1 MVKAYK
7 LSSDIFN
14 IAVWSNRDAGK
25 KKVGCCKRF
34 VFTVIAAIVIVAQ
47 VQISVTIIQTFLQG
61 IKSNDKADGTTASA
75 KAPWNA
81 ELFISTIA
89 CFFITSI

>member
-14 IAVWSNRDAGK
+14 IAVWSNREAGK
-25 KKVGCCKRF
+25 KKVGLCKRF

-47 VQISVTIIQTFLQG
+47 V
-61 IKSNDKADGTTASA
+61 
-75 KAPWNA
+75 
-81 ELFISTIA
+81 
-89 CFFITSI
+89 